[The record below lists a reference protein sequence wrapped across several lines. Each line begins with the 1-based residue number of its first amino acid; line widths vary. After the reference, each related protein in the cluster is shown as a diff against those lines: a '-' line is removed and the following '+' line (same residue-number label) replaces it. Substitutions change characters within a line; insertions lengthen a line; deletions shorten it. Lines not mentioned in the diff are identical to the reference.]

1 MIFSGEKMFVVHPS
15 PNRQNDRIWAP
26 WDPDEMLVFR
36 YHGDS
41 KIMCWAALVDDSVLT
56 LRWMDDVDHPKRVTS
71 DSYLTMIRDYVWPE
85 VRG

>member
-1 MIFSGEKMFVVHPS
+1 MIFSGKKMCVLHPS

-26 WDPDEMLVFR
+26 WDPDEMSVCH
-36 YHGDS
+36 YQGDS

>member
-1 MIFSGEKMFVVHPS
+1 MIFLGEKMFVVHPS

-26 WDPDEMLVFR
+26 WDPDEMSVCC
-36 YHGDS
+36 YQGDS

-56 LRWMDDVDHPKRVTS
+56 LRWMDDVDHPKCVTF
-71 DSYLTMIRDYVWPE
+71 DSYLTMIRDYIWPE